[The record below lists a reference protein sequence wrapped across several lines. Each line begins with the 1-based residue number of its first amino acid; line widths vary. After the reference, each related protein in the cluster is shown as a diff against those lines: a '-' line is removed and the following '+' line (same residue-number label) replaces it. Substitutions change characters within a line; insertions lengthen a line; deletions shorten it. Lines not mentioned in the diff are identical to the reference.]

1 MHQHGSGVEQPLEG
15 FQHPGFLLRLGEFA
29 AAARCAKDQRHALP
43 ISRCTA
49 SGHMPTR
56 RDLPDFV
63 RDPSRRPSFSIM
75 IALRSQSTCRQS
87 SRMASWVYG

>member
-1 MHQHGSGVEQPLEG
+1 
-15 FQHPGFLLRLGEFA
+15 
-29 AAARCAKDQRHALP
+29 LP